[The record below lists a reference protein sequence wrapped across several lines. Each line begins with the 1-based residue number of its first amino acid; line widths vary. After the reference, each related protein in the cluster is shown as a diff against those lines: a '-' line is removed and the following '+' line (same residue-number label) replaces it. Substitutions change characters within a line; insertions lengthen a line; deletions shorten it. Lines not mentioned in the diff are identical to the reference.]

1 MVSAAAVAA
10 LAAAVL
16 IAPQRPAAARLR
28 HVTGAAVGSRRL
40 PRPTVGLGVVLGA
53 TVVAGL
59 VAGVAGAVAGLL
71 AGTIWARRRAARR
84 SALAAAVAGTELA
97 DALTRICDELRSG
110 AHPAAA
116 LSGIDADGPTA
127 RAALRPAEAALRL
140 GETVPAALARS
151 APHPALTDD
160 VDRVA
165 AAWAL
170 SDRHGIPLATL
181 LTSVATDVRWRVDF
195 GNRVRAELAGPRA
208 TATVLTLLPVLG
220 LGFGQLMGADP
231 VGVLRNGVLGAVLLV
246 GGTLLTAA
254 GVAWSER
261 ILASAVPR

>member
-1 MVSAAAVAA
+1 MSVALAA

-16 IAPQRPAAARLR
+16 SAPQRPAAARLR
-28 HVTGAAVGSRRL
+28 HVTGAPAGSQRL
-40 PRPTVGLGVVLGA
+40 PRPTVGLGVVTGA

-59 VAGVAGAVAGLL
+59 VAGAGGALAGLL
-71 AGTIWARRRAARR
+71 AGTIWVRRRAARR
-84 SALAAAVAGTELA
+84 AALAAAVAGTELA
-97 DALTRICDELRSG
+97 DALTRICDELRAG

-151 APHPALTDD
+151 TAHPALTGD
-160 VDRVA
+160 VGRVA

-181 LTSVATDVRWRVDF
+181 LSSVAADVRWRVEF

-220 LGFGQLMGADP
+220 VGFGQLMGADP
-231 VGVLRNGVLGAVLLV
+231 LGVLGDGMLGAVLLV

-254 GVAWSER
+254 GVTWSER
-261 ILASAVPR
+261 ILAAAVPR

>member
-1 MVSAAAVAA
+1 MSAALVA

-16 IAPQRPAAARLR
+16 VAPGHTAAARLR
-28 HVTGAAVGSRRL
+28 RVTGTDVGGRRL
-40 PRPTVGLGVVLGA
+40 PRPTAALWVVLGA
-53 TVVAGL
+53 TTVAGL
-59 VAGVAGAVAGLL
+59 VAGAGGAAAGLL
-71 AGTIWARRRAARR
+71 AGTIWARRRVARR
-84 SALAAAVAGTELA
+84 AALAAALAGTELA
-97 DALTRICDELRSG
+97 DALTRICDELRAG

-116 LSGIDADGPTA
+116 LAGIDSDGVTA
-127 RAALRPAEAALRL
+127 RDALRPAEAALRL

-151 APHPALTDD
+151 ALHSALTAD

-170 SDRHGIPLATL
+170 SDRHGVPLATL
-181 LTSVATDVRWRVDF
+181 LASVATDVRWRVDF

-220 LGFGQLMGADP
+220 LAFGQLMGADP
-231 VGVLRNGVLGAVLLV
+231 IGVLRDGLLGAVLLV

-261 ILASAVPR
+261 ILAAAVPR